1 VPAGAVFVEGWG
13 GVSLRTI
20 ERKRRFAFVAPD
32 YCTAE
37 LVGFVEERLGAL
49 VGRG

>member
-1 VPAGAVFVEGWG
+1 VFTEGWG

-20 ERKRRFAFVAPD
+20 ERKPRFAFVAPE

-37 LVGFVEERLGAL
+37 LAEFVEARLGAL
-49 VGRG
+49 MGQTRS